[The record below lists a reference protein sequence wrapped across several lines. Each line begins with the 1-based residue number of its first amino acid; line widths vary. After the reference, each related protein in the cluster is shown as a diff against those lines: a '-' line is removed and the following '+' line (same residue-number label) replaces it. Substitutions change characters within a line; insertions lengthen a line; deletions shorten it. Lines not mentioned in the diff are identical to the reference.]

1 MENLFRLPRQFKWNP
16 DSKEK
21 FISALQSNEV
31 QRMILEFE
39 NMNLAEIGDINE
51 AVDKFSKII
60 EAAAKKSL
68 QPVTE
73 KKKAV
78 RHRQSQVWFDKDCQ
92 NIRKRLRHISNRKQA
107 HPHNEET
114 IHVTT

>member
-1 MENLFRLPRQFKWNP
+1 MVRHPSPFSDRCQLVSWIKVESPPTLDENTKPMENLFRLPRQFKWNP

-21 FISALQSNEV
+21 FTSALRSKEV
-31 QRMILEFE
+31 QHMILEFE

-51 AVDKFSKII
+51 AVDKFLKII

-73 KKKAV
+73 KKKVV
-78 RHRQSQVWFDKDCQ
+78 RHR
-92 NIRKRLRHISNRKQA
+92 
-107 HPHNEET
+107 
-114 IHVTT
+114 

>member
-1 MENLFRLPRQFKWNP
+1 MLN
-16 DSKEK
+16 
-21 FISALQSNEV
+21 FISGEPDYEV
-31 QRMILEFE
+31 KSWTKCLSRRFVFSFRHFVVSL
-39 NMNLAEIGDINE
+39 
-51 AVDKFSKII
+51 AVDKFSKIR

-73 KKKAV
+73 KKKVV

-107 HPHNEET
+107 HPHNEEMRLEYLAVKRQYKSMLR
-114 IHVTT
+114 HKK